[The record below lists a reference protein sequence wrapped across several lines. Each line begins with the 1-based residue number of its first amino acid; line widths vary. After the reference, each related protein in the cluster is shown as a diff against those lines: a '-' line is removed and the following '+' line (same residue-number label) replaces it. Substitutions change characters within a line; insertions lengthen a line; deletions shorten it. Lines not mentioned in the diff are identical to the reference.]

1 MLRHTGR
8 PNKPGGQ
15 YGQRAH
21 RPDYGCFPSRR
32 APSPAPYGQR
42 ARPEGGLFDEPV
54 ALGVQRVAVHLH
66 LGGYAGV
73 EIALL
78 LLFGTGHY
86 FFLPSVRIGLISGW
100 FRTDSGPAP
109 KEDLLPYA
117 WQDPRN
123 AACIAIRTPGG
134 SYESRSFRID
144 DEIGEITIDAD
155 GVCILLDGRNVVVY
169 LDTEHPTVMVRSMGS
184 LAVLVSEGKMRLV
197 LSIAITPLYRD
208 AAPPIMI

>member
-1 MLRHTGR
+1 MESTSRI
-8 PNKPGGQ
+8 
-15 YGQRAH
+15 
-21 RPDYGCFPSRR
+21 FPSETST
-32 APSPAPYGQR
+32 AS
-42 ARPEGGLFDEPV
+42 EPIDLTMD
-54 ALGVQRVAVHLH
+54 AFYPIEPPLR
-66 LGGYAGV
+66 
-73 EIALL
+73 
-78 LLFGTGHY
+78 
-86 FFLPSVRIGLISGW
+86 

-169 LDTEHPTVMVRSMGS
+169 LDTEHPTVYWDGLCDVTFT
-184 LAVLVSEGKMRLV
+184 A
-197 LSIAITPLYRD
+197 
-208 AAPPIMI
+208 